1 MSEITGKN
9 IVLTG
14 GARGMGRLMAMKM
27 ARLGGRVV
35 VYDVAAEALEARSA
49 PPAGRRVATSAT
61 SQIVGRSTAWPPR

>member
-9 IVLTG
+9 IIITG

-35 VYDVAAEALEARSA
+35 VYDVAGHLDTVECILE
-49 PPAGRRVATSAT
+49 
-61 SQIVGRSTAWPPR
+61 ITAHRP